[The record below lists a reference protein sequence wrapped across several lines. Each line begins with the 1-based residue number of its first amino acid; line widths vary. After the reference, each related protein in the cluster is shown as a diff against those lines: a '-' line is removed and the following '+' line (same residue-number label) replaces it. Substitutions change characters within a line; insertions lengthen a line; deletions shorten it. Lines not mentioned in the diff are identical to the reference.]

1 MTSQKDEIDTFIEDG
16 VKELLSRKKLSFKE
30 KTEALILAL
39 KYKQIL
45 HKITD
50 TSDEAGSFFNNGR

>member
-1 MTSQKDEIDTFIEDG
+1 MTVEKDEIDKFIEDG
-16 VKELLSRKKLSFKE
+16 VKDLLSRKKLSFKE
-30 KTEALILAL
+30 KKDAIDLAL

-50 TSDEAGSFFNNGR
+50 TSDEAGSFFKGK